1 MTCCVPLLKGYF
13 QGDDYYMDRL
23 HRDGVVPGFFYY
35 PLDGVDRK
43 DFLTLR
49 DQLDRWYFR
58 SSARAFAASSSAW
71 GLSILPVKLNP
82 MLIFFP
88 SSVCSFLF

>member
-43 DFLTLR
+43 EILNL
-49 DQLDRWYFR
+49 
-58 SSARAFAASSSAW
+58 
-71 GLSILPVKLNP
+71 GLSILPVNVNP
-82 MLIFFP
+82 MLIFSPPIRFRLP
-88 SSVCSFLF
+88 L